1 MPRRISIATYT
12 VSLVAGLDEAGRGCL
27 AGPVYAAAV
36 ILDKNHRIRGL
47 DDSKQLAP
55 AAREALF
62 DKIQRRAVAYAI
74 ARAEIDEIERLNI
87 LHASMLAMQRAAAAL
102 NPAPL
107 HCLVDGNRLPT
118 LSCSAEAVIEGDAI
132 HAPIMAA
139 SILAK
144 VARDRE
150 MARLDAAHPGYGFAQ
165 HKGYGT
171 PQHLQALRSLG
182 PCAIHRMRFG
192 PVAQLELPGLGEA
205 LAESAAPTP
214 ESRVPSPESRLLRA
228 PSPESRWP

>member
-1 MPRRISIATYT
+1 MPRRVAISRYT

-36 ILDKNHRIRGL
+36 ILDAGHGIRGL
-47 DDSKQLAP
+47 DDSKALTA
-55 AAREALF
+55 AARERLF
-62 DKIQRRAVAYAI
+62 EQIQRRALAFAI
-74 ARAEIDEIERLNI
+74 ARAEVEEIAQLNI
-87 LHASMLAMQRAAAAL
+87 LHASMLAMQRAAESL

-107 HCLVDGNRLPT
+107 HCLVDGNRLP
-118 LSCSAEAVIEGDAI
+118 LRLPCPGEAVVDGDAI

-150 MARLDAAHPGYGFAQ
+150 MQRLDLEYPGYGFAQ

-171 PQHLQALRSLG
+171 AVHLEALRRLG
-182 PCAIHRMRFG
+182 NSPVHRLGFAPCTQRGLFEPDRDDL
-192 PVAQLELPGLGEA
+192 PVLPPDPQWPGLPA
-205 LAESAAPTP
+205 
-214 ESRVPSPESRLLRA
+214 
-228 PSPESRWP
+228 